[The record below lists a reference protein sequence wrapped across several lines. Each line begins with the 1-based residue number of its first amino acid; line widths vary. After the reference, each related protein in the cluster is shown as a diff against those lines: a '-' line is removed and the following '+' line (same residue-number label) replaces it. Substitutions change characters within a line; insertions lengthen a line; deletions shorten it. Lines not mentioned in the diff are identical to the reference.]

1 MTKTK
6 FQKYIDSFIDSKI
19 KNEFEIYIGNVIEI
33 DENNYTCTVESRGLT
48 FIGVDLR
55 AFSPPGYDTYRKGL
69 IIIPEIGASCVF
81 YTTKL
86 RHSYKILK
94 ILEIDRIII
103 GDDTTSGEEFV
114 LTIDYLNKNII
125 LENKTTNIKLEN
137 DKVSIEADKIY
148 LNDSSYTETEPLVRG
163 AKNKTVLDKIA
174 DFLSD
179 IYNQILT
186 HIHGT
191 PVGPTTVAMPPTTT
205 QVATKL
211 TEVSSMK
218 STDIPAT
225 QSTQNFTE

>member
-6 FQKYIDSFIDSKI
+6 FQKYIENLIDSRI
-19 KNEFEIYIGNVIEI
+19 KNEFEIYIGNVTEI
-33 DENNYTCTVESRGLT
+33 DENNYTCTVESRNLT

-55 AFSPPGYDTYRKGL
+55 AFSPPGYDTYKKGL
-69 IIIPEIGASCVF
+69 IIIPEIGSACVF

-86 RHSYKILK
+86 RHRYKMLK
-94 ILEIDRIII
+94 VLEIDRIII
-103 GDDTTSGEEFV
+103 GDDMESGEEFV
-114 LTIDYLNKNII
+114 LTINYLNKNIV
-125 LENKTTNIKLEN
+125 LQNKTTNIRLEN

-174 DFLSD
+174 DFLTN
-179 IYNQILT
+179 IYNHLLT

-191 PVGPTTVAMPPTTT
+191 PVGPTTTVMPPTTT
-205 QVATKL
+205 QIATKL
-211 TEVSSMK
+211 TEVASMK
-218 STDIPAT
+218 STDNPAT